1 MPKYSKNPCNQ
12 VVSFR
17 ITEQERTFL
26 NRLATHY
33 DKSVSE
39 TMREILI
46 LVNDSAGQLAHR

>member
-1 MPKYSKNPCNQ
+1 MPKYSQDPCTQ

-17 ITEQERTFL
+17 ITEQEKSFL
-26 NRLATHY
+26 NRLASHY

-46 LVNDSAGQLAHR
+46 LVGDFTGQLGH